1 MHNLMAVARN
11 IVDSTAIS
19 PLEKTA
25 DPKPE
30 AVWKKQ

>member
-1 MHNLMAVARN
+1 MHNLMLVARN
-11 IVDSTAIS
+11 TFGSTDIS

-30 AVWKKQ
+30 PAMEKQ